1 MHACTFVACLAVA
14 QSSVVVLADLC
25 EAEFDKLSEEE
36 KRFFRAILWPTEHG
50 SGSDDDDEDDGARE
64 LP

>member
-1 MHACTFVACLAVA
+1 MAVA

-36 KRFFRAILWPTEHG
+36 KRFFRAILWPTEDG
-50 SGSDDDDEDDGARE
+50 SGSDDDDDDDDDGARE